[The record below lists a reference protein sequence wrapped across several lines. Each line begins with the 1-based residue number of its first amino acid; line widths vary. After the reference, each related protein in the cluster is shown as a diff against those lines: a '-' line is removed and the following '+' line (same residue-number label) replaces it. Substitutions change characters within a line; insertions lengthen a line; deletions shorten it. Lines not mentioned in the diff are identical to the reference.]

1 MVAEIR
7 KVKFIVVNKM
17 HCYVNIVYL
26 RGNEQVSNHYIV
38 HEIEYLIFLDKRIM
52 NRQTDDLIVI
62 CHRQTI

>member
-17 HCYVNIVYL
+17 HFYVNIVYL
-26 RGNEQVSNHYIV
+26 RGHEQVSNHYIV
-38 HEIEYLIFLDKRIM
+38 HEIEYLIFLDKRTKNI
-52 NRQTDDLIVI
+52 QTDDLIVI